1 METPNNWKSIPIIT
15 QELIDYL
22 QRKFPDQCPNISDS
36 DRKIW
41 TDTGASLVIKHLQR
55 VKEDQE
61 ENILNV

>member
-1 METPNNWKSIPIIT
+1 MEAPIIT

-22 QRKFPDQCPNISDS
+22 DHKFPDQCPNISDS
-36 DRKIW
+36 ERKIW

-61 ENILNV
+61 DNILKL